1 MCRTELRDLWE
12 GRIASFRAS
21 GQRAPVWCDE
31 HSVNIH
37 TLRYWL
43 QKTSTSHKS
52 GPRSPVKWLSVEVA
66 EGSGGQPMSGG
77 KIAICIGD
85 ARVEVEP
92 GCNLVFLREV
102 VQTLAT
108 LC

>member
-1 MCRTELRDLWE
+1 LSRAELREMWE

-21 GQRAPVWCDE
+21 GQSAPAWCNE
-31 HSVNIH
+31 HGVNIH

-43 QKTSTSHKS
+43 QKTSSSRKS
-52 GPRSPVKWLSVEVA
+52 EPTVPVRWLSVEVA
-66 EGSGGQPMSGG
+66 EDGGGQPMSQG

-92 GCNLVFLREV
+92 GCNLIFLREV